1 MMSEEMVRVL
11 RAHVLARRA
20 SPAPAVRQ
28 LADCISHCLAAHDDR
43 LMPPP
48 EVSSALSKMLD
59 DLAQP
64 SAPLVCA
71 ARALLAELAGVSVS
85 PEELSLLVSC
95 CASFRFAG
103 LADLG
108 SAIDAGLRF
117 ITEGAALDP
126 GLRGRLDDFVASE
139 CDSVALAVA
148 SLLRAV
154 DARAAVREVVRG

>member
-1 MMSEEMVRVL
+1 MAMSEETL
-11 RAHVLARRA
+11 RILRGYAVARHA
-20 SPAPAVRQ
+20 SPVPAVRQ
-28 LADCISHCLAAHDDR
+28 LAECILHCLVARDDR
-43 LMPPP
+43 LMPSP

-71 ARALLAELAGVSVS
+71 AREMLAELAEVSVS

-103 LADLG
+103 LAELG
-108 SAIDAGLRF
+108 SAIDAGLRCV
-117 ITEGAALDP
+117 TEGASLDP
-126 GLRGRLDDFVASE
+126 ELRRRLNDFVASE
-139 CDSVALAVA
+139 CDSVALAVT

-154 DARAAVREVVRG
+154 DARGVSRG